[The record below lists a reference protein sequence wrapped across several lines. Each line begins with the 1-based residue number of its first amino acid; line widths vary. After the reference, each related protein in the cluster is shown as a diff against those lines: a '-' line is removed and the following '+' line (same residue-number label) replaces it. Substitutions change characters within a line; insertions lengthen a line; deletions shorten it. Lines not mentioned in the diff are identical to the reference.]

1 MLRPGEIGLRFSSTT
16 TSPYSNGMGWPA
28 LFLKYIVT
36 SLKLEVFMGMKIRF
50 GKSVVSIA
58 SLDYFFPETS
68 GMSSSDIF
76 RSILMNKLA
85 EDFHFTDSKLQFKIK
100 TEALISQK

>member
-1 MLRPGEIGLRFSSTT
+1 MGRYDRIGVYRV
-16 TSPYSNGMGWPA
+16 
-28 LFLKYIVT
+28 KYIVT
-36 SLKLEVFMGMKIRF
+36 SLKLEVLMGMKIRF

-100 TEALISQK
+100 TEALISQKSKNLGALHFDL